1 MVDAPTL
8 LSTLTGDSLMIT
20 LAIAG
25 KPNCGKSSFF
35 KAATLAQAEIASYP
49 FTTIDANHGVAYVR
63 TVCPCKE
70 MHVPCGNCV
79 DGIRFVPVG
88 LIDVAG
94 LVPDAHLGRG
104 LGNQFLD
111 HLRQADA
118 ILHIVDASGATD
130 AEGNPVEIG
139 SRDPIKDI
147 EFLQYEISMW
157 MYGIL
162 SRNWAKLQ
170 RQAQARE
177 FSLATAIAEVFAGL
191 GITYEHVHD
200 ATKTVGVDLRTAGE
214 EEMVEFCREL
224 MRISK
229 PMLIVGN
236 KADQAPKKCLD
247 RLAGRDL
254 IFASAAGE
262 LALRMAA
269 EGKFI
274 RYLPGDRSF
283 EILPGAN
290 LSAAQRAALQ
300 KIAVF
305 MEKFDGTG
313 VQKALDTAVFKLLDR
328 IVVFPVEDEH
338 KLTDSKGRVLP
349 DAFLMKRGSTP
360 RDLAYQVHSDIGEG
374 FLYAIDARTG
384 MRIKDTYE
392 LKNGDIIKIV
402 SVRR

>member
-1 MVDAPTL
+1 
-8 LSTLTGDSLMIT
+8 MIT

-25 KPNCGKSSFF
+25 KPNCGKSTFF
-35 KAATLAQAEIASYP
+35 RAATLAQVEIANYP

-63 TVCPCKE
+63 TVCPCQE
-70 MHVPCGNCV
+70 MHVPCENCQ
-79 DGIRFVPVG
+79 DGVRFVPVG

-94 LVPDAHLGRG
+94 LVPEAHKGRG

-111 HLRQADA
+111 NLRQADA
-118 ILHIVDASGATD
+118 ILQIVDASGATD
-130 AEGNPVEIG
+130 AEGNPIDIG
-139 SRDPIKDI
+139 SRDPEKDI
-147 EFLQYEISMW
+147 EFLQYEMSMW

-162 SRNWAKLQ
+162 SRHWAKLQ
-170 RQAQARE
+170 RQAQGRE
-177 FSLATAIAEVFAGL
+177 KALMEAIADVFAGL
-191 GITYEHVHD
+191 GVTFENVRD
-200 ATKTVGVDLRTAGE
+200 AGEAAGVDLRTAGE
-214 EEMVEFCREL
+214 EDLIRFCREL
-224 MRISK
+224 MTISK

-236 KADQAPKKCLD
+236 KADQAPQECLD
-247 RLAGRDL
+247 RLAKRDV

-283 EILPGAN
+283 TANPEAN
-290 LSAAQRAALQ
+290 LRAAQRAGLQ
-300 KIAVF
+300 RVADF
-305 MEKFDGTG
+305 MQTFGGTG
-313 VQKALDTAVFKLLDR
+313 VQQALDAAIFNLLDR

-338 KLTDSKGRVLP
+338 KLTDGKGRVLP

-360 RDLAYQVHSDIGEG
+360 RDLAYQVHTDIGEG

-384 MRIKDTYE
+384 MRVKDSLE

-402 SVRR
+402 SVRK

>member
-1 MVDAPTL
+1 
-8 LSTLTGDSLMIT
+8 MIT

-25 KPNCGKSSFF
+25 KPNCGKSTFF
-35 KAATLAQAEIASYP
+35 RAATLVQVEIANYP

-63 TVCPCKE
+63 TVCPCQE
-70 MHVPCGNCV
+70 MHVPCENCQ
-79 DGIRFVPVG
+79 DGVRFVPVG

-94 LVPDAHLGRG
+94 LVPEAHKGRG

-111 HLRQADA
+111 NLRQADA
-118 ILHIVDASGATD
+118 ILQIVDASGATD
-130 AEGNPVEIG
+130 AEGNPIDIG
-139 SRDPIKDI
+139 SRDPEKDI
-147 EFLQYEISMW
+147 EFLQYEMSMW

-162 SRNWAKLQ
+162 SRHWAKLQ
-170 RQAQARE
+170 RQAQGRE
-177 FSLATAIAEVFAGL
+177 KALMEAIADVFAGL
-191 GITYEHVHD
+191 GVTFENVRD
-200 ATKTVGVDLRTAGE
+200 AGEAAGVDLRTAGE
-214 EEMVEFCREL
+214 EDLIRFCREL
-224 MRISK
+224 MTISK

-236 KADQAPKKCLD
+236 KADQAPQECLD
-247 RLAGRDL
+247 RLAKHDV

-283 EILPGAN
+283 TANPEAN
-290 LSAAQRAALQ
+290 LRAAQRAGLQ
-300 KIAVF
+300 RVADF
-305 MEKFDGTG
+305 MQTFGGTG
-313 VQKALDTAVFKLLDR
+313 VQQALDAAIFNLLDR

-338 KLTDSKGRVLP
+338 KLTDGKGRVLP

-360 RDLAYQVHSDIGEG
+360 RDLAYQVHTDIGEG

-384 MRIKDTYE
+384 MRVKDSLE

-402 SVRR
+402 SVRK